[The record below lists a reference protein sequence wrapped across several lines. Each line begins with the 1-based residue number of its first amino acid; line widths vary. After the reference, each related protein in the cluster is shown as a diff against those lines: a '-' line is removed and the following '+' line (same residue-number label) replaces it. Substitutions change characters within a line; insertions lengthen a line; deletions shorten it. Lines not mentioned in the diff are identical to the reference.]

1 MKKENKLKNLIPVK
15 VARIIFWVILSFVM
29 IRGVVTIVRPSNS
42 NIHDLDQN
50 IRLAKKEMNTEN
62 EASSFAESFAKEFL
76 SFKQGQ
82 GEEYRKRLSMYLTP
96 QALASINTSL
106 SGDVLTEDSNAI
118 KVKKVDD
125 SKYNVDIKTKT
136 KYPNTTK
143 DIFLS
148 VHVVENDG
156 SYAIDEIPLFI
167 AGPKIAYVEPKQMD
181 GQSANGNVSTAVED
195 MLNNFFKVYAEGAD
209 GEIAYYLN
217 DPTIGLSGLKGAF
230 KFKSLSEVK
239 VYETSVAD
247 EYTVVANYTVEDPQL
262 KQDIKQKIAMKIIKR
277 DNRYYIKEFN
287 IRL

>member
-1 MKKENKLKNLIPVK
+1 MKKENKLRNLIPAK
-15 VARIIFWVILSFVM
+15 VARIIFWVILSFIM

-50 IRLAKKEMNTEN
+50 IRLVKEEMNTEN

-96 QALASINTSL
+96 QVLASINTSL
-106 SGDVLTEDSNAI
+106 SGDVLTEDSNTI

-148 VHVVENDG
+148 VHVVENNG
-156 SYAIDEIPLFI
+156 SYAIDEMPLFI

-181 GQSANGNVSTAVED
+181 EQSANSTISTAVED
-195 MLNNFFKVYAEGAD
+195 MLNNFFKVYTEGAD

-217 DPTIGLSGLKGAF
+217 DPTIALSGLKGAF
-230 KFKSLSEVK
+230 KFKSLLEVK

-247 EYTVVANYTVEDPQL
+247 EYTVVTNYTVEDPQL